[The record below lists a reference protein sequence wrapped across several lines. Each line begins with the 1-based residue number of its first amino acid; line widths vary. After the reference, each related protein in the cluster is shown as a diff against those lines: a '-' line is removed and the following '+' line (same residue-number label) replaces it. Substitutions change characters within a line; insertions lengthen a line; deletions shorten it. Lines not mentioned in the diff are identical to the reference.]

1 MFSTNVLSNAAM
13 ISLPLPAATLNV
25 GNEAS
30 NSEARLAGSKP
41 EENAF
46 AAASLGLLSNSSMP
60 ATTVSWATKAL
71 ALPSSAKKSFFW
83 LSI

>member
-1 MFSTNVLSNAAM
+1 M

-25 GNEAS
+25 GSEAS
-30 NSEARLAGSKP
+30 NSEAKLAGSKP

-60 ATTVSWATKAL
+60 ATTVS
-71 ALPSSAKKSFFW
+71 
-83 LSI
+83 